1 MLLAASVAFA
11 SGIAAHG
18 PGGLLA
24 AGIGFVFAR
33 LAWPEPASRPMRR
46 SWRRA
51 GAGAFL
57 LAGALSAGHAVAWL
71 HAACDETRSLL
82 QSWRRLGF
90 EEGSTPVRVRGV
102 VTDVERLDDDRISLT
117 LRLQRA
123 TIPAGADGGAHL
135 TPRIGIRLTLPWP
148 GSQPIPWNEGDIIE
162 TVARLGRP
170 RRFRNP
176 GSFDYPLYLATRGIG
191 LTGAVKSAIL
201 VERVA
206 GSTAPLSGLLSRAR
220 RRIIVALRDAA
231 GASSAGTADFLA
243 ALLVGERQSLAPD
256 LEETLQRA
264 GVYHIVALSGF
275 NVGLIAL
282 LGGAVLGLLPL
293 PPRARRLA
301 LLLLLLAYWGM
312 ARDSG
317 SLARA
322 ALMVVLHGA
331 GCLASRRV
339 SATGAIAVSAILIL
353 ATGPDWLF
361 DAGFQLSYLAT
372 IGLFVAGGGESGK
385 GSTPGTGPAPA
396 RRRLVADA
404 LSSAVRAS
412 FAALAATSP
421 LSARQFHSLTPA
433 GILANLVAVPAS
445 SACLVLAVMIVPA
458 ELLAPSLARAGV
470 ILAALLLALLR
481 ASAAACAAIPGGFV
495 RVLPPAW
502 PVVILLL
509 GLLAAAAGAR
519 RAWRRRTAAALALV
533 VAILMVA
540 RGRGT
545 SAPGRLEVTA
555 LDVGQ
560 GDALLVRLPN
570 GLTMLVDAGGLARSD
585 FDVGG
590 RVVAPALRTLGLLR
604 IDLLA
609 ITHAHR
615 DHIGG
620 AVSIVRELGP
630 RAVWLGAMP
639 SSDPAVRRLEAAA
652 DEAGAAVLRPR
663 RGVVI
668 GAGGGTIEVLHPA
681 GGPRPRAPGANDD
694 SLVLRLT
701 YRDAAALLTGDIERP
716 VETQLL
722 GCGLP
727 LESGLLKVG
736 HHGSDTSSTAPF
748 VTRVGA
754 GVALIS
760 VGAGNP
766 WGHPSTA
773 VIQRLEAAGMVVLRT
788 DRDGAVRAWS
798 TGTAGFTAERLTRAA
813 DDSSAPPALSIAAE
827 HLGGRGDEAE
837 DEDQQTEEG
846 DGDAGAIERGLVVDW
861 PWMRDAQEGEQR
873 SEDQQVPSREPQ
885 AAAEQRHDP
894 ETRHHAV
901 RARREGVQHVPAVQ
915 LANRQEV
922 QRGGEEA
929 EPGGREDR
937 MQLHGDARAQ
947 NEEAR
952 VEPVQEQAIGQSDRA
967 GPRCRCH
974 EGGMNQS
981 VVEDGQR
988 RREPG
993 ERPGNADVEERAPGR
1008 EGGPDP
1014 DDCAERTEEIRPGKE
1029 ERQRR
1034 LDAVPATREIVPHLV
1049 RPQDEQHREG
1059 VRQSRQ
1065 PFTWGGCDA
1074 CKQPQRRGIVAAEQR
1089 PGEKRRDEGDQ
1100 QAGEIDRRG
1109 QGRSDTRR
1117 RRHGRHHDAGRR
1129 LTTRRV
1135 VGVQPIY
1142 LRLRRFLPGLK
1153 RIVLP
1158 GGMRTSVP
1166 VRGLR
1171 PIPFLRGFTWKTP
1184 NPRSSILSPRRIDSF
1199 MASRMA
1205 STATTALTR
1214 VMSAIFATLLMM
1226 SVLIIPLP
1234 RLPDCL

>member
-1 MLLAASVAFA
+1 MSSRGSTSASSRSGRILLAVSIAFA

-18 PGGLLA
+18 PGGLPA
-24 AGIGFVFAR
+24 AGLGVLIAR
-33 LAWPEPASRPMRR
+33 LAWPASASRPMRR

-51 GAGAFL
+51 GVATLLTGAALCAGL
-57 LAGALSAGHAVAWL
+57 VVAER
-71 HAACDETRSLL
+71 HAARDETRFLL
-82 QSWRRLGF
+82 HSWRRLGF
-90 EEGSTPVRVRGV
+90 EEGTTPVRVRGT
-102 VTDVERLDDDRISLT
+102 VTDVERLEDDRVCLT
-117 LRLQRA
+117 VRLRRA
-123 TIPAGADGGAHL
+123 TIPAGADGGGHA
-135 TPRIGIRLTLPWP
+135 TPRVGVRLTLPWP
-148 GSQPIPWNEGDIIE
+148 GAQPIPWNEGDSIE

-176 GSFDYPLYLATRGIG
+176 GSFDYPLYLATRGVG
-191 LTGAVKSAIL
+191 LTGAVKSALL
-201 VERVA
+201 VERRA
-206 GSTAPLSGLLSRAR
+206 GRTSSWSSLLPRAR
-220 RRIIVALRDAA
+220 RRIVGALQDAA
-231 GASSAGTADFLA
+231 GASRAGTADFLA
-243 ALLVGERQSLAPD
+243 ALLVGERQSLGPD

-282 LGGAVLGLLPL
+282 LGGALLGLLPL

-301 LLLLLLAYWGM
+301 LLLLLIAYWGM

-353 ATGPDWLF
+353 AVGPDWLF
-361 DAGFQLSYLAT
+361 DAGFQLSYMAT
-372 IGLFVAGGGESGK
+372 LGLFAAGGVTPRQ
-385 GSTPGTGPAPA
+385 GSAPGAGPARAPRRFPA
-396 RRRLVADA
+396 AAFRSA
-404 LSSAVRAS
+404 LRAS
-412 FAALAATSP
+412 CAALAATSP

-445 SACLVLAVMIVPA
+445 SACLVIAVMVVPA
-458 ELLAPSLARAGV
+458 QFLAPSLARAGV
-470 ILAALLLALLR
+470 VLASLLLALLR
-481 ASAAACAAIPGGFV
+481 DSAAACAAIPGGFV
-495 RVLPPAW
+495 RVLPPPW

-509 GLLAAAAGAR
+509 ALLAAAAGAR

-533 VAILMVA
+533 VAILVVA
-540 RGRGT
+540 AGRGT
-545 SAPGRLEVTA
+545 TAPGRLEITA

-639 SSDPAVRRLEAAA
+639 SSDPAVRRLETAAA
-652 DEAGAAVLRPR
+652 EAGAAILRPR
-663 RGVVI
+663 RGVVV
-668 GAGGGTIEVLHPA
+668 GAGGGAIQVLHPA
-681 GGPRPRAPGANDD
+681 GGPRSRAPGANDD

-722 GCGLP
+722 GCGLSI
-727 LESGLLKVG
+727 EAGLLKVG
-736 HHGSDTSSTAPF
+736 HHGSDTSSTGPF

-766 WGHPSTA
+766 WGHPSSA
-773 VIQRLEAAGMVVLRT
+773 VIRRLEAAGTLVLRT

-798 TGTAGFTAERLTRAA
+798 TGSAGFAAERLTRATG
-813 DDSSAPPALSIAAE
+813 DSFGPAAGSIAAE
-827 HLGGRGDEAE
+827 HLRGRGDEAE
-837 DEDQQTEEG
+837 DEDQQADEG
-846 DGDAGAIERGLVVDW
+846 DGDAGAIQRGLVIDR
-861 PWMRDAQEGEQR
+861 PRMPDSQEGEQR
-873 SEDQQVPSREPQ
+873 PEDQKVPTGEPQ
-885 AAAEQRHDP
+885 SADEQRGDP
-894 ETRHHAV
+894 ETRHHAMG
-901 RARREGVQHVPAVQ
+901 ARREGVQHVPAVQ
-915 LANRQEV
+915 LADRQEV
-922 QRGGEEA
+922 QRGGEQA

-937 MQLHGDARAQ
+937 MQLHGGTRAQ
-947 NEEAR
+947 DEEAR
-952 VEPVQEQAIGQSDRA
+952 VEPVQEQAIGQSDRT
-967 GPRCRCH
+967 GS
-974 EGGMNQS
+974 GGRAHQGGVNQP

-993 ERPGNADVEERAPGR
+993 ERPRDADVEERAPGR

-1014 DDCAERTEEIRPGKE
+1014 DDRPERSEEIRPGKE
-1029 ERQRR
+1029 ERQRG
-1034 LDAVPATREIVPHLV
+1034 LDAIPAAGHIMAHLV
-1049 RPQDEQHREG
+1049 RSQDEQHRER

-1065 PFTWGGCDA
+1065 PLTRGGRDA
-1074 CKQPQRRGIVAAEQR
+1074 REEPERRGILAVEQR
-1089 PGEKRRDEGDQ
+1089 PGEKRRGEGDQ
-1100 QAGEIDRRG
+1100 QTGEID
-1109 QGRSDTRR
+1109 
-1117 RRHGRHHDAGRR
+1117 
-1129 LTTRRV
+1129 
-1135 VGVQPIY
+1135 
-1142 LRLRRFLPGLK
+1142 
-1153 RIVLP
+1153 
-1158 GGMRTSVP
+1158 
-1166 VRGLR
+1166 
-1171 PIPFLRGFTWKTP
+1171 
-1184 NPRSSILSPRRIDSF
+1184 
-1199 MASRMA
+1199 
-1205 STATTALTR
+1205 
-1214 VMSAIFATLLMM
+1214 
-1226 SVLIIPLP
+1226 
-1234 RLPDCL
+1234 